1 MTTLPTLKSI
11 KDIPEIENLGVEI
24 EFEPQDEDMQ
34 PDFEDEEYVKRIEK
48 EYSNGNMAAWFCAHV
63 TVRYRGLENDDYLG
77 GCSYNSFK
85 EFTEMDN
92 DYYLDMVNTT
102 IERINSEI
110 KAINFEIQ
118 KRWDIRKAKNMIAP
132 YNLYIVSSNIL
143 ETV

>member
-1 MTTLPTLKSI
+1 MKTLPILKSI
-11 KDIPEIENLGVEI
+11 KDISEIENLGAEI
-24 EFEPQDEDMQ
+24 EFEPQEEDMQ
-34 PDFEDEEYVKRIEK
+34 PDFEDEEDVKRIER
-48 EYSNGNMAAWFCAHV
+48 EYGNGNMAAWFCAHV